1 MDDDGFDLYGEESFG
16 ANEGTVCIL
25 NDMEFTRFYYDL
37 LIIDLS
43 SFLMNPYYVS
53 ASCPYP
59 TKHDDL
65 YDEILG
71 DEDDRPTKQ
80 VDDDDLFADFG
91 EVDTKVRS
99 YFTAQQQEFE
109 IKEEEGT
116 SSSINAVE
124 GESRVERRGISPAAV
139 NFQASLP
146 IEHKVQSNATKA
158 LYLGELNWW
167 TTDEDL
173 RTIARDA
180 GVTNELKEI
189 TFYEHKVNGKS
200 RGVAYVEF
208 TSPEAASKVKER
220 LEIIEVTGKK
230 CVVNFTS
237 ADNGNPFKT
246 VPKEPP
252 PKATRQAHQ
261 TQSAAATSVSR
272 GAASLPARP
281 SAVRPPGFEF
291 NRGAFRPN
299 PMAPGPRDFFPP
311 PISPYGAF
319 PGANRGYMNGF
330 GGTDPSFAPMNPMMG
345 RGGMMG
351 MRGQPGPIRR
361 GMMPGRGAM
370 RGVYGDEF
378 MGGFGGAPTGPG
390 FPAPHFNPAFFPE
403 QGYVNEEVPVAPR
416 GQRVYDVPHGMKRP
430 REEEEHMDGR

>member
-1 MDDDGFDLYGEESFG
+1 MEDDAFDLYGEEGFG
-16 ANEGTVCIL
+16 ANEGT
-25 NDMEFTRFYYDL
+25 
-37 LIIDLS
+37 
-43 SFLMNPYYVS
+43 
-53 ASCPYP
+53 
-59 TKHDDL
+59 HDDL

-71 DEDDRPTKQ
+71 DEDDRPTKRRRENEF
-80 VDDDDLFADFG
+80 DYNNNANNNFG
-91 EVDTKVRS
+91 EVDTK
-99 YFTAQQQEFE
+99 EFE
-109 IKEEEGT
+109 IKEEEVT
-116 SSSINAVE
+116 SSINAVE

-139 NFQASLP
+139 NFQASLS

-220 LEIIEVTGKK
+220 LETIEVTGKK

-252 PKATRQAHQ
+252 PKVTRQAHQ
-261 TQSAAATSVSR
+261 TQSSAASSVSR
-272 GAASLPARP
+272 GTASLPARP

-291 NRGAFRPN
+291 NRGNFRPN

-319 PGANRGYMNGF
+319 PGNRGYMNGF
-330 GGTDPSFAPMNPMMG
+330 GGTPDPSFAPMNPMMG

-351 MRGQPGPIRR
+351 MRGQPGPLRR

-370 RGVYGDEF
+370 RGVYGEEF
-378 MGGFGGAPTGPG
+378 MGGFGGGAFALNDAPTGPG

-430 REEEEHMDGR
+430 REEEDHTHMDTRVKQQPQSIKAHRSSQIFPCLK